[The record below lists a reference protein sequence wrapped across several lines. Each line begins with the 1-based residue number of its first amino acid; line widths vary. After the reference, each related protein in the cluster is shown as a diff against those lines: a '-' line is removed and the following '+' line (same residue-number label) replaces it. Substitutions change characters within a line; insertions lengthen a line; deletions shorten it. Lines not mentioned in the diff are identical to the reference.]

1 MSPNT
6 GTSLAP
12 PASVPVPPAG
22 RRAFLALG
30 TLALTSVG
38 LTACSSAGSAVGT
51 TAAASTDSGP
61 EAAAVARA
69 VTTVTA
75 LRASASA
82 LASGTLPNGA
92 TLRIKGST
100 AKLLTRTAEAHTAQ
114 LTDLGSPVSGTT
126 SPTPGPT
133 SSGTPDTSGTET
145 AESPSALAKAEW
157 SAARTLLGDAAGLSP
172 AFAGLLYRL
181 AASCAANADLLRS
194 ATGGKAFGELTVSS
208 IEDDDEDASPSA
220 SATSDEDATTPGTS
234 ATSSSS
240 TLTTGESGAL
250 NRLLAGEHAAFYA
263 YPLVVAHIGGDR
275 REVADEI
282 WEVHRQQRDEL
293 ERLLLAANVD
303 PVQGS
308 AAYSVTPP
316 TSAGKAAALATTIE
330 QRLAGLAVDVIAVA
344 QDDTVTTTAAGVLV
358 DCTRRQ
364 AAWTKKPVAD
374 PGSSS

>member
-1 MSPNT
+1 MLSPNT
-6 GTSLAP
+6 GTPLAP
-12 PASVPVPPAG
+12 PVSAPMPPAG

-30 TLALTSVG
+30 ALALTSVG
-38 LTACSSAGSAVGT
+38 LTACSSASSAAGT
-51 TAAASTDSGP
+51 TAAANTDAGP

-75 LRASASA
+75 LYASASA

-100 AKLLTRTAEAHTAQ
+100 ATLLTRTAEAHTAQ
-114 LTDLGSPVSGTT
+114 LTELGSPVSGTA

-133 SSGTPDTSGTET
+133 SSGTSDTSG
-145 AESPSALAKAEW
+145 ADSPDALAKAEW

-172 AFAGLLYRL
+172 AFAGLFYRL

-194 ATGGKAFGELTVSS
+194 ATGGKAFGELTVSTT
-208 IEDDDEDASPSA
+208 DDAEPSPTGDGTPTAST
-220 SATSDEDATTPGTS
+220 SATPEPSGTS
-234 ATSSSS
+234 ATASSS
-240 TLTTGESGAL
+240 TLTTDESGAL

-263 YPLVVAHIGGDR
+263 YPLVVAHIDGAR
-275 REVADEI
+275 RDLADEI

-308 AAYSVTPP
+308 AAYAVTTP
-316 TSAGKAAALATTIE
+316 TSAGQAADLAATVE

-344 QDDTVTTTAAGVLV
+344 QDDEVTTTGAGVLV

-374 PGSSS
+374 PGRS